1 MNLLHSDMKS
11 PPNDA
16 TYLHLLWILNYS
28 GGQKCWGL
36 PCDINKTGVLPPST
50 TNNVEF

>member
-11 PPNDA
+11 PPNNANLPTLAVDF
-16 TYLHLLWILNYS
+16 NYS

-36 PCDINKTGVLPPST
+36 PCDINKTVDLPPST